1 MKRVLV
7 AVDGSD
13 HSVKALEYVAGRR
26 KAGERLMVLALNVQ
40 PRLAS
45 SRFVTKSMIA
55 QYQAEEAEKALRN
68 PKVLKQLAALDA
80 DSYQEIGDPAEAIV
94 AFAKRTSCHEIIIGN
109 RGLGRLKGL
118 LMGSV
123 ATKVAQLADRPVVL
137 IK

>member
-1 MKRVLV
+1 MKKILV

-13 HSVKALEYVAGRR
+13 HSAKALDYVADRR
-26 KAGERLMVLALNVQ
+26 KRDEKLVVLALHVQ
-40 PRLAS
+40 PEIPP
-45 SRFVTKSMIA
+45 SRFVPKNMIEN
-55 QYQAEEAEKALRN
+55 YQAAEAEKALRN
-68 PKVLKQLAALDA
+68 PKIRKLLDELEA
-80 DSYQEIGDPAEAIV
+80 DSYQEIGDVAETIV
-94 AFAKRTSCHEIIIGN
+94 KFSNKTGCHEIVIGN